1 MATAAASN
9 PKALELEPGRTQA
22 HLDTGPCRQVVWT
35 DADANPRRGLPSD
48 HCPIAV
54 DLF

>member
-1 MATAAASN
+1 MPYQLPRGLLRVRCA
-9 PKALELEPGRTQA
+9 R
-22 HLDTGPCRQVVWT
+22 LDAGFFGQVVWT
-35 DADANPRRGLPSD
+35 DANADPRRGLPSD